1 MKRIIILISG
11 NGSNL
16 EAIINACNSGYIN
29 GEIVNVISNNPDAYG
44 IERSNKFNIK
54 TKIINHK
61 DFDSRIKF
69 DDELEDY
76 LSELKPDL
84 IVLAGFMRILGKKI
98 INRFA
103 NKMINLHPSL
113 LPLYPGL
120 NTHEQV
126 LKNNDK
132 RHGISI
138 HFVTPQL
145 DAGPLIAQASIE
157 IGSDKRLDQLVERI
171 HTIEHHLLPKVIK
184 EMCLDNIYLD
194 KNNKVI
200 YKERDDYLQS
210 RFFVEMNV

>member
-69 DDELEDY
+69 DDELENY

-157 IGSDKRLDQLVERI
+157 IGSDRRLDQLIKRI

-200 YKERDDYLQS
+200 YKERDDYPQS

>member
-29 GEIVNVISNNPDAYG
+29 GEIVYVISNNPDAYG

-69 DDELEDY
+69 DDELENY

-84 IVLAGFMRILGKKI
+84 IVLAGYMRILGKKI

-103 NKMINLHPSL
+103 NK
-113 LPLYPGL
+113 
-120 NTHEQV
+120 
-126 LKNNDK
+126 
-132 RHGISI
+132 
-138 HFVTPQL
+138 
-145 DAGPLIAQASIE
+145 
-157 IGSDKRLDQLVERI
+157 
-171 HTIEHHLLPKVIK
+171 
-184 EMCLDNIYLD
+184 
-194 KNNKVI
+194 
-200 YKERDDYLQS
+200 
-210 RFFVEMNV
+210 